1 MPDLTDYRNHGTVA
15 KGGKVTVIQT
25 QGDPWKAP
33 GTVPNTV
40 KNALMKIMYQSA
52 TDPDRPRVQGGAAA
66 KSTEPLNN
74 DRHHF
79 VGMSILEL
87 SKKATALMAKH
98 VSQHEVV
105 HALFDLRNQ
114 QYIKFHTSKSQG
126 NASSRGTDAG
136 AGMGGSTP
144 YGGIPVRIQMTQ
156 KGLDEGARLMQTR
169 FTPETMTTPPEGT
182 ANGHGHTSDV
192 EVEGGTPVVD
202 ETERIVALVPDPP
215 KETPPIVV
223 KVKKSLFGEGSL
235 FTIAGYPEVLR
246 ASQAEQRIQEAS
258 RLLRLAG
265 QDALADMALHELN
278 GRSPLEVE
286 VARLITQLQAEGVL
300 SLEQEG
306 GAEGE

>member
-52 TDPDRPRVQGGAAA
+52 TDPDRPRAGNW
-66 KSTEPLNN
+66 KN
-74 DRHHF
+74 DPKFKDVPMDTKAHF

-98 VSQHEVV
+98 VGQHEVV

-126 NASSRGTDAG
+126 NAASRGTDAG

-169 FTPETMTTPPEGT
+169 FTPDTMTTPPEGT
-182 ANGHGHTSDV
+182 ANGHGHTADV

-202 ETERIVALVPDPP
+202 ETERIVAIVPDPP
-215 KETPPIVV
+215 KETPPIQ
-223 KVKKSLFGEGSL
+223 VKKAIFGEGSL
-235 FTIAGYPEVLR
+235 FTITGYPEVLR